1 MADETTVVHLLRHGE
16 VHNPHGIV
24 YGRLPGYL
32 LSDEGVIMAKAAAR
46 HLANRDVAALFSSP
60 LERTRQTAQ
69 ELADTFGIGVRV
81 EDRLIEPTIHFQGYR
96 FRVGGGSLRHPAHWP
111 KLRNP
116 FRPSWGEPYSQIASR
131 MLAAVAVA
139 RDAAR
144 GREAVCVTHQ
154 LPIWVVRRA
163 VEGRPLWHLPNC
175 RQCALASITSLTYV
189 GERIVSV
196 NYSEPAG
203 PEARSAAGA

>member
-1 MADETTVVHLLRHGE
+1 MPDETTTVHLLRHGD
-16 VHNPHGIV
+16 VHNPDDIV
-24 YGRLPGYL
+24 YGRLPGYV
-32 LSDEGVIMAKAAAR
+32 LSDEGVLMAKGAAR
-46 HLANRDVAALFSSP
+46 TFASREVVALFSSP
-60 LERTRQTAQ
+60 LERTLQTAR
-69 ELADTFGIGVRV
+69 EL
-81 EDRLIEPTIHFQGYR
+81 EDALGLETRTEERLIEPTIHFEGQR
-96 FRVGGGSLRHPAHWP
+96 FRAGGGALRHPAHWAA
-111 KLRNP
+111 LRNP
-116 FRPSWGEPYSQIASR
+116 FRPSWGEPYGQIASR

-144 GREAVCVTHQ
+144 GYEAVCVTHQ

-163 VEGRPLWHLPNC
+163 VEGRPLWHLPNR

-189 GERIVSV
+189 GDRIASV